1 MAVDARF
8 ENAEHSV
15 GVSMP
20 WNPDARKPEDSK
32 PRNLDEFYA
41 MLRAS
46 ASKLTDPSL
55 PIELQWMAAYRAHVE
70 TKHQEKEKGK

>member
-1 MAVDARF
+1 MAVEF
-8 ENAEHSV
+8 ENAARSI

-20 WNPDARKPEDSK
+20 WNPDAPRKREEGEGES
-32 PRNLDEFYA
+32 PRNLDEFYR

-55 PIELQWMAAYRAHVE
+55 PIELQWMAAYRAH
-70 TKHQEKEKGK
+70 KESK